1 MKRRKQALTL
11 LEIMI
16 VIVLIG
22 LIGSVIGVNMKGSLD
37 EGRAF
42 KTRQAQAQIEDIL
55 MLAVAQG
62 EPIDNVVANKEA
74 FLEISGLVKD
84 ASAFLKD
91 GWGVPFEVRVG
102 GRSHDKIV
110 VDSAKLDAYDT
121 KKKAK
126 LSKS

>member
-1 MKRRKQALTL
+1 MKRKKQALTL

-102 GRSHDKIV
+102 GHGHDKIV